1 MIPVVL
7 SALVAV
13 FLMVLFLFLDYLGS
27 RTRVEFLRDRLIF
40 FFSILVGAFVL
51 SWLLF
56 WSLLLCEDSFFF
68 LTLLRASLQ
77 LWQSLGCASIVIVGQ
92 RGQRPGTKKKAN
104 KPPNNNQKTK
114 PSLTKNGQGA

>member
-27 RTRVEFLRDRLIF
+27 RTRVEFLRDRSI

-68 LTLLRASLQ
+68 
-77 LWQSLGCASIVIVGQ
+77 
-92 RGQRPGTKKKAN
+92 
-104 KPPNNNQKTK
+104 KPCCTRHYNCG
-114 PSLTKNGQGA
+114 SHWAVLVLS